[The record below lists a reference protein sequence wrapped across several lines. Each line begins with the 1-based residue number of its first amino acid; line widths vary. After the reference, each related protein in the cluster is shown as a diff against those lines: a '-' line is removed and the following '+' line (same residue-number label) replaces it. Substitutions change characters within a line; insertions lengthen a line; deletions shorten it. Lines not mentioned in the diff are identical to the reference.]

1 MDKGHVFKGLKFF
14 IFLVLLIAIILQYLV
29 GIYDKFF
36 NSSTTLV
43 SITTEAQD
51 FTMPPLTICMDNGLK
66 PTVLKKYGLGSSFDF
81 MFGLSDS
88 NISSVWEAF
97 IEASYVLDRQVNSLH
112 TKNATLSIISFCTFF
127 DLTVFIDG
135 LIH

>member
-1 MDKGHVFKGLKFF
+1 MKDKMDKGHVFKGLKFF

-66 PTVLKKYGLGSSFDF
+66 PSVLKKYGLGSSFDF

-97 IEASYVLDRQVNSLH
+97 IEASYILDRQENY
-112 TKNATLSIISFCTFF
+112 
-127 DLTVFIDG
+127 FILMYGPCHLDRA
-135 LIH
+135 LDDKFSVECLF

>member
-1 MDKGHVFKGLKFF
+1 MKDKMDKGHVFKGLKFF

-66 PTVLKKYGLGSSFDF
+66 PSVLKKYGLGSSFDF

-97 IEASYVLDRQVNSLH
+97 IEASYILDRQENFFH
-112 TKNATLSIISFCTFF
+112 TNVWFMSF
-127 DLTVFIDG
+127 G
-135 LIH
+135 RME